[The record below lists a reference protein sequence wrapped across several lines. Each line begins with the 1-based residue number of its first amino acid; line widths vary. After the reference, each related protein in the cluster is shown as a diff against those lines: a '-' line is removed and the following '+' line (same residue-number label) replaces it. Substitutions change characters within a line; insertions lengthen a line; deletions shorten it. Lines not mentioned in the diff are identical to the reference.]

1 MRRHRVKLYSAK
13 LVVFAGNTTTCKTV
27 AAEQLLFVLRGLTS
41 IKCPPREEGVKRF
54 PDLTYFQLNIF
65 NTFAGFLSS
74 FPNFPSKFAQF
85 YMGGVGGGVGEWGST
100 KNHWLSRRDRK

>member
-1 MRRHRVKLYSAK
+1 MYSLYEMRRHRVKLYSAK

-54 PDLTYFQLNIF
+54 PDLTHLPVFFHLSRIFPLN
-65 NTFAGFLSS
+65 L
-74 FPNFPSKFAQF
+74 PNFIW
-85 YMGGVGGGVGEWGST
+85 GGWGGGGGMGVNQEPLAFT
-100 KNHWLSRRDRK
+100 KG